1 MVTETDSSR
10 LRPLWERVAARYG
23 TDADEVCKTVEE
35 ALSEVWQSSPS
46 LPDQA
51 TPETPAVLRSLH
63 EEPPTPDALV
73 CYLVH
78 WLLTEASPDGEIPDT
93 DPADTLF
100 PAPDGDTVQPGQNA
114 RY

>member
-23 TDADEVCKTVEE
+23 TDADEVCKTVEA
-35 ALSEVWQSSPS
+35 ALSGVWQSSPPP
-46 LPDQA
+46 LDKA
-51 TPETPAVLRSLH
+51 IPETPLVLRSLH

-78 WLLTEASPDGEIPDT
+78 WLLTEASPDGMSPDM
-93 DPADTLF
+93 DSADTFL
-100 PAPDGDTVQPGQNA
+100 PSPGGDAVQPEQNT
-114 RY
+114 RR